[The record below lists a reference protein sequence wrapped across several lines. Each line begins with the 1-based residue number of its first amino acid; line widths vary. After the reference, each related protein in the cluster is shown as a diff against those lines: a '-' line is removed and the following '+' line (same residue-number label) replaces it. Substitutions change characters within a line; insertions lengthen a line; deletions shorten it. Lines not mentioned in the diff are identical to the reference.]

1 MTDEDNANILENTPG
16 TFGATVLSII
26 QTEKRPIRILF
37 LGGVIPGPETLRN
50 GSYPFSKPF
59 FIVSGNTVTP
69 GAQQFIDFVF
79 SRKVLS
85 LLEDSGHVV
94 IPR

>member
-26 QTEKRPIRILF
+26 QSEKRPIRVLS
-37 LGGVIPGPETLRN
+37 LGGVVQCPETLRN
-50 GSYPFSKPF
+50 GSYPFSKAF
-59 FIVSGNTVTP
+59 SIVSGNTVSP
-69 GAQQFIDFVF
+69 GAKRFIDFVF
-79 SRKVLS
+79 SRKGLS
-85 LLEDSGHVV
+85 LLESTGHVV